1 MAGDAG
7 RLPPW
12 DRVYVFFRRWRD
24 RVLVREFHD
33 RLRGRGRQDAGRDA
47 EPTAGVIDSQSI
59 NADAV
64 VGADSRDWSARRA
77 R

>member
-1 MAGDAG
+1 M
-7 RLPPW
+7 
-12 DRVYVFFRRWRD
+12 
-24 RVLVREFHD
+24 LVREFHD
-33 RLRGRGRQDAGRDA
+33 RQRGQGRQDAGRDA

-64 VGADSRDWSARRA
+64 VGVDSRDWSARRA